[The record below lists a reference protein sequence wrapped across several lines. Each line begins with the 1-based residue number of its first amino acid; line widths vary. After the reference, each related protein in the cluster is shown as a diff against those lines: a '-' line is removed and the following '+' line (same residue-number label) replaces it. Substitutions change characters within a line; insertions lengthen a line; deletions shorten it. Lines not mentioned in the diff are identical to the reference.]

1 MSNNIIIIISYQ
13 LQKKQKIKYPC
24 GLLRCILDTGN
35 GIKRQI
41 AYLTSLKFSHYL
53 Q

>member
-1 MSNNIIIIISYQ
+1 MSNNIFIIVSYQ
-13 LQKKQKIKYPC
+13 LQKKQKIEYSC
-24 GLLRCILDTGN
+24 ELLRCILDTGN
-35 GIKRQI
+35 RIKRQI